1 VDHAMKT
8 IDEKIQSARW
18 LYDEEADV
26 LYVSANDS
34 ESAQS
39 VDVEDGI
46 LVRCDKNTKEIKGVT
61 IIGLR
66 ARLQKVLKE
75 RD

>member
-1 VDHAMKT
+1 MAGSCVSSA
-8 IDEKIQSARW
+8 KIQSARW
-18 LYDEEADV
+18 LYDDDADV
-26 LYVSANDS
+26 LYISANDS

-66 ARLQKVLKE
+66 ARLQKVLKQ

>member
-1 VDHAMKT
+1 MAGSFVSSA
-8 IDEKIQSARW
+8 KIQSAGW
-18 LYDEEADV
+18 LYDDADV
-26 LYVSANDS
+26 LYISANDS

-66 ARLQKVLKE
+66 ARLQKVLKQ

>member
-1 VDHAMKT
+1 MDPAMKT
-8 IDEKIQSARW
+8 INEKTQGARW

-26 LYVSANDS
+26 LYISVGDR
-34 ESAQS
+34 EPAQT

-46 LVRCDKNTKEIKGVT
+46 LVRCDKDTKEIKGVT

-66 ARLQKVLKE
+66 ARLQKVLEE